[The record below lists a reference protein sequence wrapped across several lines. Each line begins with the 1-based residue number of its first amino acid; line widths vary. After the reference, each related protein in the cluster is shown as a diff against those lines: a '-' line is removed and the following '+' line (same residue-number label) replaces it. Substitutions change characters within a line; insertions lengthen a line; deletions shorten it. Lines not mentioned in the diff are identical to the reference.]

1 MAAENSYHSCFSGSS
16 RIKSPPLNISVS
28 DSPNRTA
35 PQSRVIILLLILCI
49 IIGLVTLGFVVIDQ
63 IADTSS
69 EGIDVVVQLA
79 GNDVQVTLLP
89 GGKVNQITGLNVY
102 VDGHSLPNPSVVHD
116 PLVGSSIQFAG
127 VAKDVTGYAFI
138 IVDAEFLDGTQRVI
152 KYARM
157 RCS

>member
-1 MAAENSYHSCFSGSS
+1 MAAEYGYRLCFSGSS
-16 RIKSPPLNISVS
+16 RMYSSPLHISAF
-28 DSPNRTA
+28 DSPNRAT

-49 IIGLVTLGFVVIDQ
+49 IIGLVTLGFVVIYQ

-89 GGKVNQITGLNVY
+89 DGKVNQITDLHVS
-102 VDGHSLPNPSVVHD
+102 VDGRPFNSSVVHD

-127 VAKDVTGYAFI
+127 VAKDVTDY
-138 IVDAEFLDGTQRVI
+138 EFVVVEATFTDGTQTI
-152 KYARM
+152 IEYARM
-157 RCS
+157 RFS